1 MDIDE
6 LRARIDAVDDE
17 LLNLLNERAR
27 LVEEVGLIKQ
37 QLQRPFYVP
46 GRERSII
53 ERLLGLNQGP
63 FPSEGIKPVFQE
75 IFSACLSLEKG
86 IRVAYLGPEA
96 TFTHAA
102 VKFQFGLSARAVP
115 MGSIA
120 GVFQEVE
127 RGEAD
132 FGVVPVENATE
143 GVVNHTL
150 DMFMESPLRICAEVV
165 LKITHCLL
173 ARAGL
178 DFANIFRVY
187 SHPQAL
193 AQCRGWLT
201 ANMPGAARVEAS
213 STAEAARMAREDV
226 NGAAIASEL
235 AAKLYDL
242 HLVKRNL
249 EDMAENATR
258 FLVIGRE
265 VAKKTGN
272 DKTSLLAVIPDGPGT
287 LFRLL
292 QPFAEHGVNLTKIE
306 SRPTRRKVWEYA
318 FFLDLDGH
326 ESEEKV
332 IKAMDDIRAFA
343 ASLKV
348 LGSYP
353 KGSPADPRP

>member
-1 MDIDE
+1 
-6 LRARIDAVDDE
+6 
-17 LLNLLNERAR
+17 
-27 LVEEVGLIKQ
+27 
-37 QLQRPFYVP
+37 
-46 GRERSII
+46 
-53 ERLLGLNQGP
+53 
-63 FPSEGIKPVFQE
+63 
-75 IFSACLSLEKG
+75 
-86 IRVAYLGPEA
+86 
-96 TFTHAA
+96 
-102 VKFQFGLSARAVP
+102 
-115 MGSIA
+115 
-120 GVFQEVE
+120 
-127 RGEAD
+127 
-132 FGVVPVENATE
+132 
-143 GVVNHTL
+143 
-150 DMFMESPLRICAEVV
+150 
-165 LKITHCLL
+165 
-173 ARAGL
+173 
-178 DFANIFRVY
+178 
-187 SHPQAL
+187 
-193 AQCRGWLT
+193 
-201 ANMPGAARVEAS
+201 
-213 STAEAARMAREDV
+213 MAREDV

>member
-6 LRARIDAVDDE
+6 LRARIDSVDDE

-165 LKITHCLL
+165 LKISHCLL

-178 DFANIFRVY
+178 DFASIFRVY

>member
-6 LRARIDAVDDE
+6 LRAAIDAVDDE
-17 LLNLLNERAR
+17 VLKLLNERAR
-27 LVEEVGLIKQ
+27 LVESVGVIKH

-53 ERLLGLNQGP
+53 ERLAAKNSGP

-86 IRVAYLGPEA
+86 IKVAFLGPEA

-102 VKFQFGLSARAVP
+102 VKFQFGLSARAIP

-150 DMFMESPLRICAEVV
+150 DMFMDSPLRISAEIV
-165 LKITHCLL
+165 LKISHCLL
-173 ARAGL
+173 ARTGL
-178 DFANIFRVY
+178 DFSDIARVY

-213 STAEAARMAREDV
+213 STAEAARMAREDTS
-226 NGAAIASEL
+226 GSAIASEL
-235 AAKLYDL
+235 AGKLYEL
-242 HLVKRNL
+242 HVVKRNL

-265 VAKKTGN
+265 AMKKTGN

-287 LFRLL
+287 LFKLL
-292 QPFAEHGVNLTKIE
+292 QPFAEYGVNLTKIE
-306 SRPTRRKVWEYA
+306 SRPTRRRVWEYA

-326 ESEEKV
+326 ETDEPV
-332 IKAMDDIRAFA
+332 IAAMDAIRAFA

-353 KGSPADPRP
+353 KGAPADPRP